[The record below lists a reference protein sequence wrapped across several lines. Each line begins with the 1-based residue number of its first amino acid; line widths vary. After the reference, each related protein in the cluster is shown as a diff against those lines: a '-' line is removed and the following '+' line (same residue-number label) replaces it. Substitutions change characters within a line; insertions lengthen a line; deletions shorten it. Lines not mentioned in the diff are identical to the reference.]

1 MSTDP
6 THGSE
11 AHGPDAGYARL
22 VAHYSAPQTV
32 AAALERVKAEARR
45 REKARELVTRAR
57 GGLLH
62 NHTVREI
69 ARYFRVDDRGRVDL
83 LQVAEDTGIPLSDTR
98 QVLREFVDAGLL
110 YEYKEPVGDQMRRSY
125 ELADAAQGGIT
136 EVFVETEATDRQRQ
150 EAEQK
155 KGGWAFGAFRWGRA
169 R

>member
-1 MSTDP
+1 MSKDSNYGPEAAGTD
-6 THGSE
+6 
-11 AHGPDAGYARL
+11 ADYARL

-32 AAALERVKAEARR
+32 AAALERVKTEARR

-69 ARYFRVDDRGRVDL
+69 ARYFRAADRGGVDL
-83 LQVAEDTGIPLSDTR
+83 LQVAEGTGIPLSDTR

-110 YEYKEPVGDQMRRSY
+110 YEYEEPAGEHVRRSY
-125 ELADAAQGGIT
+125 ELAQGAQGAVT
-136 EVFVETEATDRQRQ
+136 EVFVETEAAARREQQDGQ
-150 EAEQK
+150 EN
-155 KGGWAFGAFRWGRA
+155 GGWAHGRLRWGR